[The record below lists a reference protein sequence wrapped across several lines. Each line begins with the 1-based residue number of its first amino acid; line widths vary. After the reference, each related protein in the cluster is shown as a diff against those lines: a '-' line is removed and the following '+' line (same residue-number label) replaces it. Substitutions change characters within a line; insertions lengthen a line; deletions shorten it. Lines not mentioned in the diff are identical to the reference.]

1 MLRRTAVIVNRQK
14 SSRNWLHKMKKIR
27 LIALSVAAFVLAQ
40 APAHAVPVYSTDFST
55 TPYTGWTVSGSST
68 NQTGVLGGINNTSGG
83 TSSATLTF
91 NSATATVAVL
101 KFDLIGFGTLDG
113 YFTDSASRSAYTDIF
128 SVSSAGTT
136 IFQGALD
143 TGWAGTDNITLN
155 TSGAI
160 VSALTGTHDSSGSG
174 TRTIT
179 MFINLVAGTNTL
191 KFVYANLE
199 SFSNEQWG
207 LDNLSITAVPLPAS
221 LPLLGGAL
229 LGIGG
234 LSRMR
239 NRQRA

>member
-1 MLRRTAVIVNRQK
+1 M
-14 SSRNWLHKMKKIR
+14 MKKIK
-27 LIALSVAAFVLAQ
+27 LLGLLLAALVLAQ
-40 APAHAVPVYSTDFST
+40 VPAHAVPVYSTDFST

-91 NSATATVAVL
+91 TSATATVAVL
-101 KFDLIGFGTLDG
+101 KFDLIGYGTLDG
-113 YFTDSASRSAYTDIF
+113 YFTDSASRTSYTDTF
-128 SVSSAGTT
+128 SVASGGTT
-136 IFQGALD
+136 IFQGALY
-143 TGWAGTDNITLN
+143 TGWAGTDNISLN
-155 TSGAI
+155 TAGA
-160 VSALTGTHDSSGSG
+160 VLSTLTATHDSSGSG

-207 LDNLSITAVPLPAS
+207 LDNLSVTAVPLPAS
-221 LPLLGGAL
+221 LPLLGAAL

-234 LSRMR
+234 ISRMR